1 MDSEIKGMSRSNL
14 KTHVT
19 TTMNISPSNC
29 WLQNDVWKKYA
40 YHTHTISNSTA
51 IGWIVN
57 FCNTLPRWIMKVL
70 LALLYPVWVL
80 AHAAGCTSNLAHASY
95 GPCYSVPC
103 MHASSCISSILSNLN
118 FGASFGW
125 QGAQVILAHAS
136 YGPCYSVP
144 CMHASSCIY
153 SILSNLN
160 FGASFGWQGAHTF
173 DGLCL

>member
-1 MDSEIKGMSRSNL
+1 MHASSFIYSIFSNL
-14 KTHVT
+14 
-19 TTMNISPSNC
+19 NFGASF
-29 WLQNDVWKKYA
+29 
-40 YHTHTISNSTA
+40 
-51 IGWIVN
+51 GWQGAQVI
-57 FCNTLPRWIMKVL
+57 
-70 LALLYPVWVL
+70 
-80 AHAAGCTSNLAHASY
+80 LAHASY

-103 MHASSCISSILSNLN
+103 MHASSCIYSILSNLN

-173 DGLCL
+173 DGMCLYKWIQLWPSHAFHTFPLPASARPHRMSRPTSPICCRLSMAFHVATRPDFGSKMST